1 MTNRKTL
8 AASAASLVLA
18 TVLAT
23 TPAFADWHGGRGG
36 RGHHGHRGW
45 GGGAIAAGIIG
56 GLALGA
62 LAAGASSGRSY
73 AAPVYATDPIYD
85 RPVCYRAA
93 RPTYDAWGRYVG
105 ERMVRVCD

>member
-8 AASAASLVLA
+8 AASAASLALA
-18 TVLAT
+18 AVLAT

-36 RGHHGHRGW
+36 RSHHGHRGW

-62 LAAGASSGRSY
+62 LAVGGSRRAY
-73 AAPVYATDPIYD
+73 AEPVYGADPVYD
-85 RPVCYRAA
+85 GPVCYRAA

>member
-8 AASAASLVLA
+8 AASAASLALA
-18 TVLAT
+18 AVLAT

-36 RGHHGHRGW
+36 RSHHGHGGW

-62 LAAGASSGRSY
+62 LAVGGTRRAY
-73 AAPVYATDPIYD
+73 AEPVYGADPVYD
-85 RPVCYRAA
+85 GPVCYRAA

>member
-1 MTNRKTL
+1 M
-8 AASAASLVLA
+8 
-18 TVLAT
+18 AT
-23 TPAFADWHGGRGG
+23 TPAFADSHGGYGG
-36 RGHHGHRGW
+36 RGHHGHGGW
-45 GGGAIAAGIIG
+45 GGGAIAAGVIG

-73 AAPVYATDPIYD
+73 APAYATDPVYD
-85 RPVCYRAA
+85 GPVCYRAA

>member
-8 AASAASLVLA
+8 AASAASLALA
-18 TVLAT
+18 AVLAT

-36 RGHHGHRGW
+36 RSHHGHRGW

-62 LAAGASSGRSY
+62 LAVGGSRRAYAEQVYGAD
-73 AAPVYATDPIYD
+73 PVYDG
-85 RPVCYRAA
+85 PVCYRAA

>member
-8 AASAASLVLA
+8 AASAASLALA
-18 TVLAT
+18 AVLAT

-36 RGHHGHRGW
+36 RSHHGHRGW

-62 LAAGASSGRSY
+62 LAVGGSRRAY
-73 AAPVYATDPIYD
+73 AEPVYGADPVYD
-85 RPVCYRAA
+85 APVCYRVA

>member
-8 AASAASLVLA
+8 AASAASLALA
-18 TVLAT
+18 AVLAT

-36 RGHHGHRGW
+36 RSHHGHGGW

-62 LAAGASSGRSY
+62 LAVGGSRRAY
-73 AAPVYATDPIYD
+73 AQPVYGADPVYD
-85 RPVCYRAA
+85 GPVCYRTA

>member
-8 AASAASLVLA
+8 AASAASLALA
-18 TVLAT
+18 AVLAT

-36 RGHHGHRGW
+36 RSHHGHGGW

-62 LAAGASSGRSY
+62 LAVGGSRRAY
-73 AAPVYATDPIYD
+73 AQPVYGADPVYD
-85 RPVCYRAA
+85 EPVCYRVA

>member
-8 AASAASLVLA
+8 AASAVSLALA
-18 TVLAT
+18 AVLAT
-23 TPAFADWHGGRGG
+23 TPAFADWHGG

-73 AAPVYATDPIYD
+73 AAPAYATDPVYD
-85 RPVCYRAA
+85 GPVCYRAA

>member
-8 AASAASLVLA
+8 AASAASLALA
-18 TVLAT
+18 AVLAT

-36 RGHHGHRGW
+36 RSHHGHRGW
-45 GGGAIAAGIIG
+45 DGGAIAAGIIG

-62 LAAGASSGRSY
+62 LAVGGSRRAY
-73 AAPVYATDPIYD
+73 AEPVYGADPVYD
-85 RPVCYRAA
+85 GPVCYRAA

>member
-8 AASAASLVLA
+8 AASAASLALA
-18 TVLAT
+18 AVLAT
-23 TPAFADWHGGRGG
+23 TPAFADWHGG

-62 LAAGASSGRSY
+62 LAVGGSRRAY
-73 AAPVYATDPIYD
+73 AQPVYGADPVYEE
-85 RPVCYRAA
+85 PVCYRVA

>member
-8 AASAASLVLA
+8 AASAASLALA
-18 TVLAT
+18 AVLAT
-23 TPAFADWHGGRGG
+23 TPASADWHGGYGG

-62 LAAGASSGRSY
+62 LAVGGSRRAY
-73 AAPVYATDPIYD
+73 AEPVYATDPVYD
-85 RPVCYRAA
+85 GPVCHRAA
-93 RPTYDAWGRYVG
+93 RPVYDAWGRYVG
-105 ERMVRVCD
+105 ERMVRICD